1 MCVLSVLVGLFGPL
15 LAAQEIHIR
24 VMNAHN
30 GKPIKNECINV
41 SQRVVGQ
48 AIGVI
53 RIGVA
58 AGERVDSL
66 RRLSW

>member
-1 MCVLSVLVGLFGPL
+1 MRLSLGRRAGSVDRIGS
-15 LAAQEIHIR
+15 E
-24 VMNAHN
+24 
-30 GKPIKNECINV
+30 
-41 SQRVVGQ
+41 QRVVGQ